1 MTELEA
7 KAAEAW
13 ACIVRPITVSTR
25 GFGNGPMPAAVA
37 LDMVQDVTGDRD
49 DAVGAIVRAGA
60 DWLDTQT
67 VPWLGSR
74 AYSDDAELVRNYLRS
89 EGLKMASLFAA
100 HIKERADQAADP
112 RASSEEKWAA
122 HEWGRWADKA
132 TFAIDTCR
140 AVVDAAYPKPATE
153 EAA

>member
-1 MTELEA
+1 MAELEQRA
-7 KAAEAW
+7 GEAW
-13 ACIVRPITVSTR
+13 LAMQRNVH
-25 GFGNGPMPAAVA
+25 PMDAGVA
-37 LDMVQDVTGDRD
+37 LDYAQDACGDRD
-49 DAVGAIVRAGA
+49 DAVSAIVRAGA

-89 EGLKMASLFAA
+89 EGLKMASLFAS
-100 HIKERADQAADP
+100 HIEERANQAAHP
-112 RASSEEKWAA
+112 SASGEEWWAGQV
-122 HEWGRWADKA
+122 WGRWADKA